1 MIDTTGLIN
10 SVKQFSKKNR
20 WSAGEVARDSTG
32 LLIPFLQKVQGSG
45 GPLVLP
51 PQSLL
56 ASMLEAEF
64 QDNKD
69 HAEAVRAFSEVFCG
83 WFGNAKSLVGDQLL
97 SIHPNQEA
105 LLTGLQNLQTTD
117 DPDSFAQSFGHLWSS
132 FIRAS
137 QDGAGAPLK

>member
-10 SVKQFSKKNR
+10 SVIQFSKKNR
-20 WSAGEVARDSTG
+20 WSASEVARDSAG

-64 QDNKD
+64 QGNKN
-69 HAEAVRAFSEVFCG
+69 HAEAARALSSVFCK

-97 SIHPNQEA
+97 NVQPNQEA
-105 LLTGLQNLQTTD
+105 LLTGLQNLQSTD
-117 DPDSFAQSFGHLWSS
+117 DPDNFAQSFGHLWGD

-137 QDGAGAPLK
+137 KDGVGVPLQ